1 MWCNIFF
8 FSIRIFLV
16 WISTMDC
23 PRDGA
28 LNSHQLN
35 LRQLKCEVV
44 THHLCRILIL
54 SFDISSSSFSLIHRR
69 RRHISHF
76 EEFDLP
82 IRCADKW
89 ASSVWIFF
97 ESSWI
102 VFSSKLTFAVQSFYC
117 IFLLSEL
124 YDNCV
129 ILKFTS
135 AEFVVLLRDCFPYI
149 IKFYQ
154 LVIIWNTRWL
164 TLNSIRV
171 N

>member
-28 LNSHQLN
+28 LNSYQLN

-82 IRCADKW
+82 VRYADKW

-102 VFSSKLTFAVQSFYC
+102 CFFVETNFCSS
-117 IFLLSEL
+117 
-124 YDNCV
+124 
-129 ILKFTS
+129 
-135 AEFVVLLRDCFPYI
+135 EFVLYFFI
-149 IKFYQ
+149 IR
-154 LVIIWNTRWL
+154 IIWQLCNFEIYDCRVRGFIAWL
-164 TLNSIRV
+164 FSIYYQILSV
-171 N
+171 SDNMKYEMIDT